1 MSFSSLTYQLSA
13 ATATLVIVSSLA
25 FAFFGIDDLFFDVAF
40 WIHKCYRTLK
50 TRRFKGLT
58 LERLRAKEQQRIA
71 IFVPCWHEDE
81 IIDKMLELASRT
93 VQYRNYEIFV
103 GVYPNDPAT
112 VEKAQAAAKRFP
124 RVQVVV
130 NEVNGPTTKAQNLNQ
145 MYAAM
150 RRLEGEEPFSIVVL
164 HDVEDV
170 IHPDSLLLYNFLIPR
185 RDMVQ
190 LPVFPL
196 ERDWHQ
202 WTAWTYADEFAEN
215 HLKDLVIREALG
227 SFVPCA
233 GVGCAF
239 NRTALETLGD
249 SRGEMFP
256 TASLTE
262 DYQLGLRFREHG
274 FSTIMV
280 HQRLKHAHGERYDLT
295 AASFVATREFFPD
308 TFRTAVRQKARW
320 IAGICF
326 QAWQHTGWT
335 GDWFTRYTLYR
346 DRKAVVA
353 NLLVLLG
360 YAGLIGALTMMV
372 WAHFD
377 PRVIQP
383 TISTDWW
390 GWPVL
395 QLVFFLTVMRVF
407 QKAYFVSSVY
417 GPAQGLLALVRIP
430 WGATVNAAATARAC
444 WLVSK
449 ASLTGTQLTWSK
461 TTHAFPTERALHE
474 YRRQLGEVLIEDE
487 LVTGDDIAIALEE
500 RLEGERIGETLV
512 RLGYLTQRQLVGA
525 VAKQIGVDD
534 GTGDDL
540 LPTPQALA
548 LLALR
553 DAQHHRILPLRVE
566 DGVATVAVDD
576 EPSEELRAFL
586 AEHITGTLA
595 FLLVEPQRLVHAIER
610 SYTFGDDRRK
620 PLGAYLVDRGF
631 LGRHDLERILEAQDR
646 KHKPLFELIVDS
658 GLLTP
663 AQVQAVKE
671 DYFRQ

>member
-1 MSFSSLTYQLSA
+1 VSLSSLTYQLSSA
-13 ATATLVIVSSLA
+13 LATLVIGSSLA
-25 FAFFGIDDLFFDVAF
+25 FAFFGIDDLLFDIAF
-40 WIHKCYRTLK
+40 WVHKFRRELK
-50 TRRFKGLT
+50 TRDYTGLT
-58 LERLRAKEQQRIA
+58 LEQLRAKEQQRVA
-71 IFVPCWHEDE
+71 VFVPCWHEDE
-81 IIDKMLELASRT
+81 IIGKMVELAART
-93 VQYRNYEIFV
+93 VQYKNYEIFV
-103 GVYPNDPAT
+103 GVYPNDSAT
-112 VEKAQAAAKRFP
+112 VEAAQAAARRFA

-130 NEVNGPTTKAQNLNQ
+130 NEVDGPTTKAQNLNQ

-150 RRLEGEEPFSIVVL
+150 QRIEGNKPFSIIVL

-170 IHPDSLLLYNFLIPR
+170 IHPESLLLYNFLIPR

-196 ERDWHQ
+196 ERDWHE

-215 HLKDLVIREALG
+215 HLKDLVIREAMG

-239 NRTALETLGD
+239 NRTALESLGD
-249 SRGEMFP
+249 ARGEMFP

-274 FSTIMV
+274 FSTVMV
-280 HQRLKHAHGERYDLT
+280 HQRLAHVHGERYDLT
-295 AASFVATREFFPD
+295 AASYVATREFFPD
-308 TFRTAVRQKARW
+308 TFGTAVRQKARW
-320 IAGICF
+320 ITGICF

-346 DRKAVVA
+346 DRKAVVT

-360 YAGLIGALTMMV
+360 YAGMIGALGMLV
-372 WAHFD
+372 WAQFD
-377 PRVIQP
+377 HRVMQP

-390 GWPVL
+390 GWPAL
-395 QLVFFLTVMRVF
+395 ELVFVLTVMRVF

-417 GPAQGLLALVRIP
+417 GPTQGILALVRIP

-449 ASLTGTQLTWSK
+449 ASLTGTEVTWSK
-461 TTHAFPTERALHE
+461 TTHSFPTDRALHE

-487 LVTGDDIAIALEE
+487 LVSNDDIAMALAE

-512 RLGYLTQRQLVGA
+512 RLGYLTRRQLVGA
-525 VAKQIGVDD
+525 VAKQIGVGDA
-534 GTGDDL
+534 TGDDL
-540 LPTPQALA
+540 LPTAAALA
-548 LLALR
+548 LITQP
-553 DAQHHRILPLRVE
+553 DARHHRALPLRTE
-566 DGVATVAVDD
+566 DGVTTVAVDD
-576 EPSEELRAFL
+576 EPSQELRAFL

-595 FLLVEPQRLVHAIER
+595 FVLAEPQRLVHAIER
-610 SYTFGDDRRK
+610 SYAFGDDRRK

-631 LGRHDLERILEAQDR
+631 LNRHDLERILEAQDR
-646 KHKPLFELIVDS
+646 KHKPLFELVVA
-658 GLLTP
+658 GGFLTT
-663 AQVQAVKE
+663 AQIQEVQEV
-671 DYFRQ
+671 YFRR

>member
-1 MSFSSLTYQLSA
+1 VSLSSLTYELSA
-13 ATATLVIVSSLA
+13 VMAMLIITSSMA
-25 FAFFGIDDLFFDVAF
+25 FAFFGIDDLLFDLAF
-40 WIHKCYRTLK
+40 WIHKVRRTLA

-58 LERLRAKEQQRIA
+58 LDQLRAKEQQRIA

-81 IIDKMLELASRT
+81 IVDKMIELASRT
-93 VQYRNYEIFV
+93 IQYKNYELFV

-112 VEKAQAAAKRFP
+112 VEKAQAAARRFT
-124 RVQVVV
+124 RVQVVI

-145 MYAAM
+145 MYNAM
-150 RRLEGEEPFSIVVL
+150 RRIEGDKPFSIVVL

-239 NRTALETLGD
+239 NRTALESLGN

-280 HQRLKHAHGERYDLT
+280 HQRLAHAHGETYDLT

-320 IAGICF
+320 ITGICF
-326 QAWQHTGWT
+326 QAWKHTGWT

-346 DRKAVVA
+346 DRKAIVA
-353 NLLVLLG
+353 NLIVLLG
-360 YAGLIGALTMMV
+360 YAGMIGALGMLA
-372 WAHFD
+372 WAHID
-377 PRVIQP
+377 HRVMQP

-395 QLVFFLTVMRVF
+395 ELVFVLTCFRLF

-417 GPAQGLLALVRIP
+417 GPTQGVLALARVP
-430 WGATVNAAATARAC
+430 WASTVNAAATARAC
-444 WLVSK
+444 WLVAK
-449 ASLTGTQLTWSK
+449 ASLTGTQVTWSK
-461 TTHAFPTERALHE
+461 TTHAFPTDRALHE

-487 LVTGDDIAIALEE
+487 IVSGDDIAIALEE

-525 VAKQIGVDD
+525 VAKQIGVSD

-540 LPTPQALA
+540 MPTPEALA
-548 LLALR
+548 LISLR
-553 DAQHHRILPLRVE
+553 DAQHHRVLPLRIN
-566 DGVATVAVDD
+566 GVTTVAVDD
-576 EPSEELRAFL
+576 EPSEELHAFL
-586 AEHITGTLA
+586 AEHITTTLE
-595 FLLVEPQRLVHAIER
+595 FVLVEPQRLVHAIER

-631 LGRHDLERILEAQDR
+631 LNRHDLERILEAQDR

-658 GLLTP
+658 GFLTA
-663 AQVQAVKE
+663 AQIQEVQK
-671 DYFRQ
+671 DYFRR

>member
-1 MSFSSLTYQLSA
+1 VSISSLTYQLSTA
-13 ATATLVIVSSLA
+13 LATLVIVTSLA
-25 FAFFGIDDLFFDVAF
+25 FAFFGIDDLFFDIAF
-40 WIHKCYRTLK
+40 WVHKFRRALK
-50 TRRFKGLT
+50 TRHFKGLT
-58 LERLRAKEQQRIA
+58 LEQLRAKEQQRIA

-81 IIDKMLELASRT
+81 IVDKMIELAART
-93 VQYRNYEIFV
+93 VQYKNYEIFI
-103 GVYPNDPAT
+103 GVYPNDSAT
-112 VEKAQAAAKRFP
+112 REKAQAAARRFP

-130 NEVNGPTTKAQNLNQ
+130 NEVDGPTTKAQNLNQ

-150 RRLEGEEPFSIVVL
+150 QRMESDKPFSIVVL

-170 IHPDSLLLYNFLIPR
+170 IHPESLMLYNFLIPR

-215 HLKDLVIREALG
+215 HLKDLVIREAMG

-239 NRTALETLGD
+239 NRTALESLGD

-274 FSTIMV
+274 FSTVMV
-280 HQRLKHAHGERYDLT
+280 HQRLAHGHGQRYDLT

-308 TFRTAVRQKARW
+308 TFRAAVRQKARW
-320 IAGICF
+320 ITGICF

-360 YAGLIGALTMMV
+360 YAGMIGALGMLV
-372 WAHFD
+372 WAQFD
-377 PRVIQP
+377 HRVVQP

-395 QLVFFLTVMRVF
+395 ELVFGLTVLRVF

-417 GPAQGLLALVRIP
+417 GPTQGVLALMRIP

-449 ASLTGTQLTWSK
+449 ASMTGTQVTWSK
-461 TTHAFPTERALHE
+461 TTHAFPTDRALHE

-487 LVTGDDIAIALEE
+487 LVTSDDIAMALEE
-500 RLEGERIGETLV
+500 RHEGERIGETLV

-525 VAKQIGVDD
+525 VAKQIGVND

-540 LPTPQALA
+540 LPATEALA
-548 LLALR
+548 LITQR
-553 DAQHHRILPLRVE
+553 DARHHRILPLRTE
-566 DGVATVAVDD
+566 DGVTTVAVDD
-576 EPSEELRAFL
+576 EPSQELRAFL
-586 AEHITGTLA
+586 TEHITGALA
-595 FLLVEPQRLVHAIER
+595 FVLTEPQRLVHAIDR
-610 SYTFGDDRRK
+610 SYAFGDDRRK

-646 KHKPLFELIVDS
+646 KHKPLFELIVNS

-663 AQVQAVKE
+663 AQIQDVRG
-671 DYFRQ
+671 DYFR